1 MSQLLLLI
9 VINIGFGFAVGGI
22 DNAAHLGGLFAG
34 LWLGGL
40 IPPSGVPTLATM
52 WLRPAT
58 GPRPTSVGAAALATA
73 AHADGPP
80 RDDSA
85 GADLAGRRGGRDRRH
100 RRGPHRDPVRG
111 STFTSA
117 GWWSPPRCRCRR
129 RPWRRW
135 SPGLPP
141 PPHPRPSPR
150 PRRPA
155 PGRPAPRRSTAMS
168 PERRIR
174 SRTVPRTWARR
185 SAIPRSRRNDDELL
199 EHVDGRDVEVGGRA
213 QVEDHGL
220 RRRLGRTD
228 GGHDLVLGDAR
239 VHERQRDVRAQDEDA
254 RHLARARVA

>member
-73 AHADGPP
+73 APPTARRVTTPRALTWLGVGVVAIVVIVGVLIGTPSWIDVHIGGLVVSASLSGPSPSLASLISGASARRRVLAPRLDRGDQRQVDLGLADRGHQP
-80 RDDSA
+80 RAAHPVADRA
-85 GADLAGRRGGRDRRH
+85 ADLGQAQ
-100 RRGPHRDPVRG
+100 RDP
-111 STFTSA
+111 A
-117 GWWSPPRCRCRR
+117 I
-129 RPWRRW
+129 
-135 SPGLPP
+135 
-141 PPHPRPSPR
+141 
-150 PRRPA
+150 A
-155 PGRPAPRRSTAMS
+155 E
-168 PERRIR
+168 ERDQL
-174 SRTVPRTWARR
+174 A
-185 SAIPRSRRNDDELL
+185 

-220 RRRLGRTD
+220 RRRLGRAD
-228 GGHDLVLGDAR
+228 HRDDLVLGDVR
-239 VHERQRDVRAQDEDA
+239 VHERQRDVRAEDEDA
-254 RHLARARVA
+254 GHLARARVA